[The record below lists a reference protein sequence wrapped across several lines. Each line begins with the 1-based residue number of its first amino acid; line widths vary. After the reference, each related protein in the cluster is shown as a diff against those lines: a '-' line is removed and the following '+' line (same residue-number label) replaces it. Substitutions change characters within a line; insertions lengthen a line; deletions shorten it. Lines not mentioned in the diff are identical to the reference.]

1 MNYTGFGTEKLIGLM
16 GSSNNTPIDLKHLSM
31 LTILKQL
38 KLNETNVNRYL
49 NIELNGSDLLK
60 ESKKPNLNFYQISKD
75 VNKPTNNSL
84 SLIQK
89 VK

>member
-1 MNYTGFGTEKLIGLM
+1 MFIAGIYEEDQFCLITEEASKNVAEIHQRQPVLLDEI
-16 GSSNNTPIDLKHLSM
+16 
-31 LTILKQL
+31 
-38 KLNETNVNRYL
+38 NVNRYL
-49 NIELNGSDLLK
+49 NIEINGSDLLK
-60 ESKKPNLNFYQISKD
+60 ECKKPNLNFYQISKE